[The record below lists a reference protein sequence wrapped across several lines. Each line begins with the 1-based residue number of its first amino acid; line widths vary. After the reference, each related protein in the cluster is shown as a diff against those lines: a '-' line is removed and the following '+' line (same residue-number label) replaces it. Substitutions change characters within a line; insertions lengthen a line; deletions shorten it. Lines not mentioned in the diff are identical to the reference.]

1 MIKICVFLL
10 KLNCRLL
17 LISLCLNQLHFVHT
31 NVNLNWILVLYFFS
45 LCLCARYIWGFG
57 QTGVFIL
64 NQFELFS
71 RFVQV
76 AVTGTW
82 FFWYFSLKTSDS
94 VYRRTILRLNGY
106 RSVNEKVFNAVL
118 TVGIFFNRN
127 FLPNCILTCL
137 ENAWV
142 EEEREEEQI
151 CSNEFISD
159 VSSLILVEMRDNSL
173 MVMVHMA
180 CANRWTVKR
189 KEAIYYLLKIHEWTT
204 ILCAH
209 DHWLLFFVER

>member
-1 MIKICVFLL
+1 MWTSIEYCCCIFFRYVCAHDTFGALD
-10 KLNCRLL
+10 KLEFSYW
-17 LISLCLNQLHFVHT
+17 ISLS
-31 NVNLNWILVLYFFS
+31 YS
-45 LCLCARYIWGFG
+45 LD
-57 QTGVFIL
+57 
-64 NQFELFS
+64 LF
-71 RFVQV
+71 RLQ
-76 AVTGTW
+76 W
-82 FFWYFSLKTSDS
+82 PERDFFWYFSLKTSDS

-151 CSNEFISD
+151 YSNEFISD
-159 VSSLILVEMRDNSL
+159 VSYLILAELRDNSL